1 MGEHDNEGEEV
12 DSSERE
18 IESRAMLIRSKKST
32 SLSRLVP
39 AMCLIIEAMLKGDV
53 VRLPGAS
60 IMNEADIAATM
71 EGQQLQNISS
81 QLHLNILETSTCL
94 RRKNSSA
101 REI

>member
-1 MGEHDNEGEEV
+1 
-12 DSSERE
+12 
-18 IESRAMLIRSKKST
+18 
-32 SLSRLVP
+32 
-39 AMCLIIEAMLKGDV
+39 MCLIIEAMLKGDV

-60 IMNEADIAATM
+60 IVNEADIAATM

-81 QLHLNILETSTCL
+81 QLHLNILESPTSTCL